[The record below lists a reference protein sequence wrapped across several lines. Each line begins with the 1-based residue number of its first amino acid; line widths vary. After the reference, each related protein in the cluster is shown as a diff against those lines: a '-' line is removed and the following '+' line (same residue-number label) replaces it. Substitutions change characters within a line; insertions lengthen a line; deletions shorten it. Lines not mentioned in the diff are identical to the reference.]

1 MYKEEGTD
9 QLPSVNCSVQVHA
22 EFHGGLQTR
31 STTAKSNYINRLQ
44 SNYINRLQKSY
55 KNDTGYHMNRTSK
68 NHKESIE

>member
-44 SNYINRLQKSY
+44 KSY